1 MKIPRGI
8 YAESENEQ
16 LEPIK
21 ERVEKV
27 EREVPKSRHLSQPAF
42 EDEIPEDLKEE
53 NNGWDSY
60 NNYQNQ
66 GKSNDL
72 KNNMGTL
79 S

>member
-1 MKIPRGI
+1 
-8 YAESENEQ
+8 

-60 NNYQNQ
+60 NNY
-66 GKSNDL
+66 
-72 KNNMGTL
+72 
-79 S
+79 